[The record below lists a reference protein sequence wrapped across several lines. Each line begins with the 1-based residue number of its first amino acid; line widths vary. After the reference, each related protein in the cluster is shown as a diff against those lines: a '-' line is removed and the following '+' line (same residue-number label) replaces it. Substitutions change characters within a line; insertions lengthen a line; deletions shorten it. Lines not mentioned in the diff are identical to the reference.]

1 MNRTMTL
8 IRYLCPS
15 ALAAL
20 WLALAPPAAAQG
32 AAPAS
37 GGSRITAIKL
47 YPGSATVQRTLR
59 LAAGARQALF
69 ACLPPGLDATSLQ
82 LSADAGVRVG
92 ELALR
97 QQPRELLGP
106 ACASALDE
114 RIRTLEDRIAALAAE
129 TGGIDIATGYLKNFG
144 AGGEPGRGTPAGQIG
159 ATAQALQQG
168 GQTALLR
175 RHQLARQQEQL
186 ERELKPLLAERDRA
200 SRGDQPVSTVQVT
213 LWAPQGGEL
222 RLSYQ
227 VRGPGWQPAYRAS
240 LDSASRQLRLER
252 LAQVA
257 QSSGEDWSEVP
268 LTLSTGQPGAA
279 TQGPLPRPWRIGIE
293 PPPAAGEA
301 RQRLAAAPAPVP
313 VAAAAKA
320 PEAEPSFDVSVFQGS
335 FATEFVLPQRVSVP
349 SSGERIT
356 LTLGEQVL
364 DTRLRVRTTPALD
377 AHAYLIAS
385 FTTPAGVWP
394 AGPLHLVR
402 DGAFV
407 GSARFD
413 AASASRDGLAFGRD
427 ELVGVRV
434 ERPEQQ
440 QGTGGFIGSRHQR
453 IDSRR
458 YVIDNRH
465 REPIVLEL
473 LDSAPVGEHADVRI
487 ESRYQPAPQT
497 ERWNEQKGV
506 VAWEQSLAAGASQSF
521 SAEHVISWPS
531 DAHLRERR

>member
-1 MNRTMTL
+1 M
-8 IRYLCPS
+8 
-15 ALAAL
+15 
-20 WLALAPPAAAQG
+20 
-32 AAPAS
+32 
-37 GGSRITAIKL
+37 
-47 YPGSATVQRTLR
+47 
-59 LAAGARQALF
+59 
-69 ACLPPGLDATSLQ
+69 
-82 LSADAGVRVG
+82 
-92 ELALR
+92 
-97 QQPRELLGP
+97 
-106 ACASALDE
+106 
-114 RIRTLEDRIAALAAE
+114 
-129 TGGIDIATGYLKNFG
+129 
-144 AGGEPGRGTPAGQIG
+144 
-159 ATAQALQQG
+159 
-168 GQTALLR
+168 
-175 RHQLARQQEQL
+175 
-186 ERELKPLLAERDRA
+186 
-200 SRGDQPVSTVQVT
+200 
-213 LWAPQGGEL
+213 
-222 RLSYQ
+222 
-227 VRGPGWQPAYRAS
+227 
-240 LDSASRQLRLER
+240 
-252 LAQVA
+252 
-257 QSSGEDWSEVP
+257 
-268 LTLSTGQPGAA
+268 
-279 TQGPLPRPWRIGIE
+279 
-293 PPPAAGEA
+293 
-301 RQRLAAAPAPVP
+301 P

-531 DAHLRERR
+531 DARLRERR

>member
-1 MNRTMTL
+1 MN
-8 IRYLCPS
+8 
-15 ALAAL
+15 
-20 WLALAPPAAAQG
+20 
-32 AAPAS
+32 
-37 GGSRITAIKL
+37 
-47 YPGSATVQRTLR
+47 
-59 LAAGARQALF
+59 
-69 ACLPPGLDATSLQ
+69 
-82 LSADAGVRVG
+82 
-92 ELALR
+92 E
-97 QQPRELLGP
+97 
-106 ACASALDE
+106 
-114 RIRTLEDRIAALAAE
+114 
-129 TGGIDIATGYLKNFG
+129 
-144 AGGEPGRGTPAGQIG
+144 
-159 ATAQALQQG
+159 
-168 GQTALLR
+168 
-175 RHQLARQQEQL
+175 
-186 ERELKPLLAERDRA
+186 
-200 SRGDQPVSTVQVT
+200 
-213 LWAPQGGEL
+213 
-222 RLSYQ
+222 
-227 VRGPGWQPAYRAS
+227 
-240 LDSASRQLRLER
+240 
-252 LAQVA
+252 A
-257 QSSGEDWSEVP
+257 QSSGEYWSEVP

-531 DAHLRERR
+531 DARLRERR